1 MAWHLAYFK
10 QCALNRYIKLSTR
23 HITIKSK
30 KFNAAE
36 KHFQKKEEKL
46 LSELHQA
53 RIAERKA
60 LAERDQ
66 IQQECDRL
74 KIINSQLKKA
84 NKTLQDIVH
93 LSDSDL
99 QTLVR
104 RSKSVEQWL
113 KLQGFMAHMNGE

>member
-1 MAWHLAYFK
+1 M
-10 QCALNRYIKLSTR
+10 
-23 HITIKSK
+23 KSK

-46 LSELHQA
+46 LSELHRA
-53 RIAERKA
+53 RIAERNA

-74 KIINSQLKKA
+74 KIINSQLEKT

-104 RSKSVEQWL
+104 SSKSVEQWL
-113 KLQGFMAHMNGE
+113 KLQGFMAPYERRIEHDL